1 MQDKHTAAVALIL
14 VSLAGITVFAGR
26 AHVEK
31 AEPAAVPALAAAP
44 QQGETA
50 APTPSSMPPATAVL
64 SAPAPAQEPVAQE
77 LRTTPA
83 SSSAPE
89 SATLATMTVHGIG
102 TAIYTLA
109 GEDGSTLLDAMRELA
124 ARDPSFAFVSREFS
138 SMGAFVE
145 SISGLANGDGHYW
158 IVSVNGTKSALG
170 VSSIL
175 LHPGDSVA
183 WRYEKGY

>member
-1 MQDKHTAAVALIL
+1 MQDKHTTALALIL

-31 AEPAAVPALAAAP
+31 TEPPAVPALAAAP

-50 APTPSSMPPATAVL
+50 APTPSTPPATAVL

-89 SATLATMTVHGIG
+89 SATLATMTVHGTG
-102 TAIYTLA
+102 TAIYTLT

-138 SMGAFVE
+138 GMGAFVE

-175 LHPGDSVA
+175 LHPGDNVE